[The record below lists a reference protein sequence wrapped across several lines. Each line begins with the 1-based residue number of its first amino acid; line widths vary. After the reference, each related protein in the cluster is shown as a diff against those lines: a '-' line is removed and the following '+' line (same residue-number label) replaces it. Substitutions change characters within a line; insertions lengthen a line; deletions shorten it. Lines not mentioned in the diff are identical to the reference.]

1 MSLSVEQQLAA
12 ALAECERLRTENQQL
27 RERQGLP
34 PVVEAAAQPTD
45 DTAEFNSTPVTVTEV
60 DPKNWTTS

>member
-12 ALAECERLRTENQQL
+12 ALVECERLRTENQQL

-34 PVVEAAAQPTD
+34 QVEAAAQPTD
-45 DTAEFNSTPVTVTEV
+45 DTAEFNSTPATVTSKSSSDEKV
-60 DPKNWTTS
+60 